1 MNFRAVIQNPDG
13 SPAKLNILNLLVVLT
28 ALVDVWKPFI
38 PAEYLPYVLAV
49 LASINVFVSVYNQS

>member
-1 MNFRAVIQNPDG
+1 MNLRAIVQNEDG
-13 SPAKLNILNLLVVLT
+13 SPAKLNIFNLLVVLT